1 MMITVE
7 IPGYRTFQFRHLVLD
22 VNGTLAKDGSLIEG
36 TVPLLEEL
44 RSKLDIHLVTAD
56 THGKQE
62 AINRI
67 LSIEAVKIPVEN
79 QVKAKLDYINRLNAD
94 TVVAV
99 GNGFNDTA
107 MLEHAGLGIA
117 VIGPEGAAAESV
129 FKAKIVTSDIESALE
144 LLLHPKRLMAT
155 LRR

>member
-1 MMITVE
+1 MITVE
-7 IPGYRTFQFRHLVLD
+7 IPGFRSFKFRHLVLD
-22 VNGTLAKDGSLIEG
+22 VNGTLAKDGRLIEG

-62 AINRI
+62 AINRT
-67 LSIEAVKIPVEN
+67 LSMEAVKIPVEN
-79 QVKAKLDYINRLNAD
+79 QAKAKLDYIERLDAD

-99 GNGFNDTA
+99 GNGANDAA
-107 MLEHAGLGIA
+107 MLERAALGIA
-117 VIGPEGAAAESV
+117 VIGPEGAAMESV
-129 FKAKIVTSDIESALE
+129 LKADIAAPDIRSALE
-144 LLLHPKRLMAT
+144 LLLFPKRLMAT